1 MPLRAIASL
10 SENRRV
16 ATFVAALML
25 GQLALIGQI
34 KSQDGGPPPASEP
47 PPAQLAPSD
56 VSPANPPP
64 SAPPSASPLSSSRP
78 GLIDKLGDLL
88 RDSAEGV
95 SSTLKDTG
103 QRLQDINKGTVDT
116 LTSIP
121 VTGFASG
128 RSLCPRS
135 ANGAPDCYAATEK
148 LCKDKG
154 YSAGRSLDTETA
166 ETCNPRIYLPGY
178 KRKDGDCKVETFV
191 TRAACS

>member
-1 MPLRAIASL
+1 MLLRAIATVAR
-10 SENRRV
+10 NGRA

-34 KSQDGGPPPASEP
+34 KSQDGGPPPPPSAEP

-56 VSPANPPP
+56 VPPAAPPP
-64 SAPPSASPLSSSRP
+64 AAAPPSSSRP

-88 RDSAEGV
+88 RDSAEGM

-103 QRLQDINKGTVDT
+103 QRIQDMNKGTVDT
-116 LTSIP
+116 LSSIP
-121 VTGFASG
+121 IAGFASG
-128 RSLCPRS
+128 RALCPRS

-154 YSAGRSLDTETA
+154 YNTGRSLDTQSA

-178 KRKDGDCKVETFV
+178 QRKEGDCKLETFV
-191 TRAACS
+191 TRAACQ